1 VIVASHDPSLAEHPD
16 RALHIAD
23 GRLISA
29 AEAEELTTTRKVA

>member
-1 VIVASHDPSLAEHPD
+1 MIVASHDPSLAEHSD

-29 AEAEELTTTRKVA
+29 SEDDESTPARNVA